1 MHATDRLDVRAEPRA
16 LETVRQWVEDCS
28 VRHDLPESI
37 VGPLNLILEELV
49 ANVMEHGKT
58 PEGGVV
64 PIPIHIEMDVTDAF
78 VELRVADASAPFDPR
93 DRDDP
98 DLSGELARFMT
109 DIADGRRIAQPKL
122 RYRFQTDRVGLV
134 RSRFRLVGKAGGGL
148 GFELEER
155 CTPTQAVLG
164 ALYAT
169 ARFDLP
175 SRLGV
180 MATLRRALR

>member
-1 MHATDRLDVRAEPRA
+1 
-16 LETVRQWVEDCS
+16 CS

-98 DLSGELARFMT
+98 DLSGDLE
-109 DIADGRRIAQPKL
+109 
-122 RYRFQTDRVGLV
+122 DRPI
-134 RSRFRLVGKAGGGL
+134 GGL
-148 GFELEER
+148 GLYFVREMSDSLEYEYKNGWNVFR
-155 CTPTQAVLG
+155 LRK
-164 ALYAT
+164 ALSQGKPA
-169 ARFDLP
+169 
-175 SRLGV
+175 
-180 MATLRRALR
+180 